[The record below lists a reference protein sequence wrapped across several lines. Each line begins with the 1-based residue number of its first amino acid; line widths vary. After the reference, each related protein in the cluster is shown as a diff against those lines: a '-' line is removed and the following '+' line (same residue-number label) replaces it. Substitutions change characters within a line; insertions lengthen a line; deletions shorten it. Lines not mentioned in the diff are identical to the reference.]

1 MASSDRDVEH
11 FFEGSPRGLELYAA
25 IAERIGEIG
34 PVQVRVTT
42 SQIAFRRQRGF
53 AYVWRPAQYVR
64 SDVPVVL
71 SIALGR
77 RLDSDRFKEVVHPAA
92 TTWMHHLEVTDVG
105 QVDDEVT
112 RWLAE
117 AYERA

>member
-1 MASSDRDVEH
+1 MARVDHDVEQ
-11 FFEGSPRGLELYAA
+11 FFEGSPRGLELYAV
-25 IAERIGEIG
+25 IAERVGSIG
-34 PVQVRVTT
+34 PAQVRVTK

-77 RLDSDRFKEVVHPAA
+77 RLASDRFKEVAHPAA
-92 TTWMHHLEVTDVG
+92 ATWMHHLELTDVD
-105 QVDDEVT
+105 QVDDEVIH
-112 RWLAE
+112 WLAE